1 MDLTVSAATNKNQLL
16 DLGGTPAQINTNN
29 RIIEGYPMFAWWGRP
44 ITGWEDKD
52 SNGILTYN
60 ADPALN
66 EVFVGDSATIL
77 GYATPRYQM
86 SITPGIDLFNRKLR
100 ISALIDRRDGNRYYN
115 NTERIRC
122 ASRLNCQGLNDP
134 NASFEDQA
142 MVVAALIHPAR
153 TNAGFMQPGAF
164 TKLRE
169 ISASYQL
176 PPMITNVIRSR
187 TRRSP
192 SRHAMSPPGRASVAS
207 IQRTTSRSPAVA
219 TSRTTSRPSVR
230 RATSSSDSTSGSKS
244 MRSHSIPF
252 LKGRQVRRVGTAVA
266 AALLGACS
274 TDTLLQAP
282 DPDLVTPET
291 VTSAEGANAVYVGA
305 LDRFRNVTGGAESS
319 WLFGGL
325 LADEWSTSSTF
336 IQNDETDQRRIQE
349 NNSSVTGQF
358 RNLNRVRTAT
368 NQAIGGLATFSPT
381 RVAERAE
388 MYFARGFAEM
398 QLAQDFCNGIPLSD
412 GTVTPIVFGSPQ
424 TVAEVFN
431 VAIASYDSATAL
443 VTGRTDAPSIRVERA
458 ARIAKA
464 RALLG
469 LGNASGAA
477 TALAAGTA
485 IATTYAYEH
494 TFIPGSGDNTLWSQP
509 FSAARYIVGD
519 SLEGNP
525 PTLLPVA
532 NAIGFSRAADPRL
545 PVSILTTKGQDGQT
559 NVRRTT
565 LWARSTYIP
574 VVNGIDAR
582 LIEAEARA
590 GAE

>member
-1 MDLTVSAATNKNQLL
+1 
-16 DLGGTPAQINTNN
+16 
-29 RIIEGYPMFAWWGRP
+29 
-44 ITGWEDKD
+44 
-52 SNGILTYN
+52 
-60 ADPALN
+60 
-66 EVFVGDSATIL
+66 
-77 GYATPRYQM
+77 
-86 SITPGIDLFNRKLR
+86 
-100 ISALIDRRDGNRYYN
+100 
-115 NTERIRC
+115 
-122 ASRLNCQGLNDP
+122 
-134 NASFEDQA
+134 
-142 MVVAALIHPAR
+142 
-153 TNAGFMQPGAF
+153 
-164 TKLRE
+164 
-169 ISASYQL
+169 
-176 PPMITNVIRSR
+176 
-187 TRRSP
+187 
-192 SRHAMSPPGRASVAS
+192 
-207 IQRTTSRSPAVA
+207 
-219 TSRTTSRPSVR
+219 
-230 RATSSSDSTSGSKS
+230 
-244 MRSHSIPF
+244 MRSLSIPF
-252 LKGRQVRRVGTAVA
+252 LQGRLARRAGTAVA
-266 AALLGACS
+266 AVLLGACS

-305 LDRFRNVTGGAESS
+305 LDRFRNVTGGAEST

-412 GTVTPIVFGSPQ
+412 GTVTPIVFGSPRS
-424 TVAEVFN
+424 VAEVFN
-431 VAIASYDSATAL
+431 VAIASFDSATAL
-443 VTGRTDAPSIRVERA
+443 VTGRTDAPSVRVERA
-458 ARIAKA
+458 ARIARA

-485 IATTYAYEH
+485 IPTTYAYEH
-494 TFIPGSGDNTLWSQP
+494 TFIPGSGDNVLWAQP

-525 PTLLPVA
+525 PALLPVA
-532 NAIGFSRAADPRL
+532 NAIGFSRAGDPRL

-582 LIEAEARA
+582 LIEAEARLA
-590 GAE
+590 LSDRPGTLAILNALRAAPPVLGTVTPAAMPPLADPGSQAAMISMFFREKAFWTFSRGQRLGDMRRMIRNYGRTEANTFPTGSHYKGVVYGTDVNLPVPKDESGNNPNSLGCTDRLP